1 MKKIV
6 ISSMRDGAGKTSI
19 IAGIISLIKD
29 KKFAYI
35 KPLGDRLIYRR
46 KKSWDYDAS
55 LIVKLLGREGELES
69 RFEKITLGFDQ
80 SKIRY
85 MYDEEGIK
93 KALFDMVKEIGTGND
108 ILFSEGGRDLF
119 FGAWENL
126 DSISVAKYLDAKLV
140 MVLSGNRDAILDDI
154 KFIDKY
160 LDVKGENFGGII
172 INKVNELDEFEEI
185 FVPEIK
191 KMGIEILGLI
201 PYKEQLTYFTVD
213 FLAEKLL
220 AKVLAGEENIKNTI
234 KNFIVGAMSTSDPH
248 KNPLFTLPSLNRED
262 QLVITGGDR
271 SDMILAALERDT
283 ACIIITND
291 IMPPQ
296 HVISKVMERKVPLL
310 LVSMDT
316 FQTVKKV
323 DDMEALLTKDNDVKL
338 NLLSHLIE
346 KHTRITEFLN

>member
-1 MKKIV
+1 MNKIV
-6 ISSMRDGAGKTSI
+6 ISSMRAGAGKTSI
-19 IAGIISLIKD
+19 IAGIISSVKN
-29 KKFAYI
+29 KKFSYI

-55 LIVKLLGREGELES
+55 LIVNLLGREGELEA

-93 KALFDMVKEIGTGND
+93 KALSDMVKEIGTGND
-108 ILFSEGGRDLF
+108 ILFAEGGRDLY

-126 DSISVAKYLDAKLV
+126 DPISLSKYIDAKLV
-140 MVLSGNRDAILDDI
+140 IVVSGDKDTILDDI
-154 KFIDKY
+154 KFIEKY
-160 LDVKGENFGGII
+160 LDVKGKKFGGII
-172 INKVNELDEFEEI
+172 INKVNEIDEFSET

-191 KMGIEILGLI
+191 KIGIEILGMI

-213 FLAEKLL
+213 FLAEKLM
-220 AKVLAGEENIKNTI
+220 AKVLAGEENIKNTVKHI
-234 KNFIVGAMSTSDPH
+234 IVGAMSTNNPH
-248 KNPLFTLPSLNRED
+248 KNPLFTLPTLNRED
-262 QLVITGGDR
+262 QLMITGGDR
-271 SDMILAALERDT
+271 SDMILASLERDT
-283 ACIIITND
+283 ACIILTND

-310 LVSMDT
+310 LVAMDT

-323 DDMEALLTKDNDVKL
+323 DDMEALLTKDNSSKIK
-338 NLLSHLIE
+338 LLSHLIE
-346 KHTRITEFLN
+346 KHTRISDFLN

>member
-19 IAGIISLIKD
+19 IAGIISAIKD

-55 LIVKLLGREGELES
+55 LIVNLLGREGELEA

-108 ILFSEGGRDLF
+108 ILFAEGGRDLF
-119 FGAWENL
+119 FGSWENL
-126 DSISVAKYLDAKLV
+126 DSISLSKYLDAKLI
-140 MVLSGNRDAILDDI
+140 MVLSGNRDTILDDI

-160 LDVKGENFGGII
+160 LDVKGKNFGGII
-172 INKVNELDEFEEI
+172 INKVTETDEFNDI
-185 FVPEIK
+185 FVPQIK

-213 FLAEKLL
+213 FLAEKLM
-220 AKVLAGEENIKNTI
+220 AKVLAGEENIKNTV
-234 KNFIVGAMSTSDPH
+234 KNMIVGAMSTSDPH
-248 KNPLFTLPSLNRED
+248 KNPLFTLPNLNRED
-262 QLVITGGDR
+262 QLMITGGDR

-296 HVISKVMERKVPLL
+296 HVISKVIERKVPLL
-310 LVSMDT
+310 LVTMDT

-323 DDMEALLTKDNDVKL
+323 DDMEALLTKDNDVKIKL
-338 NLLSHLIE
+338 MSHLIE
-346 KHTRITEFLN
+346 KHTSISEFLN